1 MGEVGEC
8 GDGGDFIVESSEFI
22 WRELGGL
29 GLVMLVELVTEIGE
43 GCWFEFF
50 D

>member
-8 GDGGDFIVESSEFI
+8 GDGGDFIVESSEFV

-29 GLVMLVELVTEIGE
+29 GLVMLVELVAKVWE